1 MKNLKFDIFSIIF
14 LAEISRL
21 ALTVTKIERLN
32 LIHNFLLKDFI
43 FVLQEN
49 YFILFLRHQCVAHLY
64 KIVYYLSD
72 YYKGY
77 VTKNNSK
84 KKMHQIIFLWN
95 KLSKADWDR
104 CLGVWKEVLPFFISL
119 RKSNHC
125 GDKKKQIYSHFCTLI
140 SFILRYYY

>member
-77 VTKNNSK
+77 VTKNNNSK
-84 KKMHQIIFLWN
+84 KKKKCIKLFFCGISYPKLTETDVLVCEN
-95 KLSKADWDR
+95 KYYH
-104 CLGVWKEVLPFFISL
+104 SL
-119 RKSNHC
+119 HP
-125 GDKKKQIYSHFCTLI
+125 
-140 SFILRYYY
+140 